1 MNNFKR
7 MSDNEIRQQIEL
19 MRHAEDRFSGDD
31 VHSLRRLRVVFVS
44 LMDRIYDELSIR
56 QDDEITESLTGL
68 TGPDFKPGIIEDE
81 TEWSGDWPDVDY

>member
-7 MSDNEIRQQIEL
+7 MNDDEIRQEIEL
-19 MRHAEDRFSGDD
+19 ARHAEDIFSGDD
-31 VHSLRRLRVVFVS
+31 AHSLRCLRMVFVS

-56 QDDEITESLTGL
+56 QDDEITKSLTGL
-68 TGPDFKPGIIEDE
+68 IGPDFKPGIIEDE